1 MTALATNYRIFDLPW
16 TPDDDESQ
24 RLKKTAR
31 ALLLV
36 FAALGIA
43 IPLIPM
49 TERPPPPPLPAEV
62 IKLVLEPP
70 PPPPPKPEVK
80 KEEPKPEAK
89 PEPKPVEPPKPV
101 DRQAEAR
108 KKAEKSGLLA
118 MKDQLEDLRDA
129 LEPTDMSSAPMIGR
143 VEGPSRAERA
153 LVTSRTGV
161 GSGGINTGS
170 LSSGFGSGPGNLK
183 GHAAGTASPSFA
195 DKIGDDRAAAS
206 RSGSGGRA
214 ARSREEIEIVFDRN
228 KSAIYALYSR
238 ARRAQPQLHV
248 RRGHRRAHRV
258 DGAQRC
264 RARAQARRA
273 HPHVPLRGQGRRG
286 DDDHQAHRILP
297 GLTANG
303 YHSAP
308 ASRRGP
314 PCASIRTE
322 S

>member
-1 MTALATNYRIFDLPW
+1 MTALAANYRIFDLPW

-36 FAALGIA
+36 FAALGIV

-62 IKLVLEPP
+62 VKLVLEPP

-108 KKAEKSGLLA
+108 KKAENAGLLA
-118 MKDQLEDLRDA
+118 MKDQLEDLREA
-129 LEPTDMSSAPMIGR
+129 FEPMESSAPMIGR

-170 LSSGFGSGPGNLK
+170 LSAGFGSGPGNLK

-195 DKIGDDRAAAS
+195 DKIGNDRAAAS
-206 RSGSGGRA
+206 RSGSGGKA

-238 ARRAQPQLHV
+238 ALREQPELQGKVVVQLTIAPSGEV
-248 RRGHRRAHRV
+248 TDV
-258 DGAQRC
+258 
-264 RARAQARRA
+264 
-273 HPHVPLRGQGRRG
+273 
-286 DDDHQAHRILP
+286 RILSTELNDAELERKLVARIRMFRFEAKDVEAMTTTKP
-297 GLTANG
+297 IEFF
-303 YHSAP
+303 P
-308 ASRRGP
+308 A
-314 PCASIRTE
+314 
-322 S
+322 

>member
-16 TPDDDESQ
+16 TPDDDESR

-31 ALLLV
+31 SLLLV
-36 FAALGIA
+36 FAALGIV

-49 TERPPPPPLPAEV
+49 SERAAPPPLPEEV
-62 IKLVLEPP
+62 VRLVLEPP

-101 DRQAEAR
+101 DRQADAR

-195 DKIGDDRAAAS
+195 DKIGNDRAAAS
-206 RSGSGGRA
+206 RSGSGGKA

-238 ARRAQPQLHV
+238 ALREQPELQGKVVVQLTIAPSGEVTDV
-248 RRGHRRAHRV
+248 RIVSTELNDAELERKLV
-258 DGAQRC
+258 
-264 RARAQARRA
+264 ARIRMFRFEAKDVEAMTTTK
-273 HPHVPLRGQGRRG
+273 P
-286 DDDHQAHRILP
+286 IEFF
-297 GLTANG
+297 
-303 YHSAP
+303 P
-308 ASRRGP
+308 A
-314 PCASIRTE
+314 
-322 S
+322 

>member
-1 MTALATNYRIFDLPW
+1 MTAIAANYRIFDLPW

-36 FAALGIA
+36 FAALGIV

-49 TERPPPPPLPAEV
+49 SERPPPPPLPAEV

-161 GSGGINTGS
+161 GSGGINTGT

-195 DKIGDDRAAAS
+195 DKIGNDRAAAS

-238 ARRAQPQLHV
+238 ALREQPELQGKVVVQLTIAPSGEVTDV
-248 RRGHRRAHRV
+248 RIVSTELNDAELERKLV
-258 DGAQRC
+258 
-264 RARAQARRA
+264 ARIRMFRFEDKDVEAMTTTK
-273 HPHVPLRGQGRRG
+273 P
-286 DDDHQAHRILP
+286 IEFF
-297 GLTANG
+297 
-303 YHSAP
+303 P
-308 ASRRGP
+308 A
-314 PCASIRTE
+314 
-322 S
+322 

>member
-16 TPDDDESQ
+16 TPDDEESR

-36 FAALGIA
+36 FAALGIV

-49 TERPPPPPLPAEV
+49 SERALPPPLPEEV
-62 IKLVLEPP
+62 VKLILEPP
-70 PPPPPKPEVK
+70 PPQKPKPEVK

-170 LSSGFGSGPGNLK
+170 LSAGFGSGPGNLK

-206 RSGSGGRA
+206 RSGSGGKA

-238 ARRAQPQLHV
+238 ALREQPELQGKVVVQLTIAPSGDVTDV
-248 RRGHRRAHRV
+248 RIVSTELNDAGLERKLV
-258 DGAQRC
+258 
-264 RARAQARRA
+264 ARIRMFRFEARDVEA
-273 HPHVPLRGQGRRG
+273 MTTTKP
-286 DDDHQAHRILP
+286 IEFF
-297 GLTANG
+297 
-303 YHSAP
+303 P
-308 ASRRGP
+308 A
-314 PCASIRTE
+314 
-322 S
+322 